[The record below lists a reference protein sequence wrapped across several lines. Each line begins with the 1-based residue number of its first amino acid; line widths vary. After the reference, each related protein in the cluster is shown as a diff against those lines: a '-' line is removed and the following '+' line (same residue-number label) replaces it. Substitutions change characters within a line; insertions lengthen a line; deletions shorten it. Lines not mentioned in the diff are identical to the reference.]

1 LSSIKELL
9 NIKVIAVALIVL
21 ILIIV
26 GLSLFGTSGNNGDL
40 ADVKH
45 IDLNAV
51 SYSFDDSPVSVPN
64 SAVDDVVSA
73 QLGFA
78 FSPKEDI
85 TNVTGIKLSNI
96 ELTYSNGTV
105 DKIAEGRNFDCD
117 STLLSTHEYAFRGSL
132 KIPQDDVVGACNSAT
147 HIKGE
152 IVVDQTNGTEL
163 CIAHVD
169 QDL

>member
-1 LSSIKELL
+1 MSSIKDKL
-9 NIKVIAVALIVL
+9 NMKIIAAAIIVL
-21 ILIIV
+21 LLVIV
-26 GLSLFGTSGNNGDL
+26 GLSLFGGIGDNGDL

-45 IDLNAV
+45 VDLNAV
-51 SYSFDDSPVSVPN
+51 SYSFNSPPVSVPT
-64 SAVDDVVSA
+64 STVDDIYTA
-73 QLGFA
+73 QIGFA

-85 TNVTGIKLSNI
+85 EDVSGIKLSNV

-105 DKIAEGRNFDCD
+105 DKIAEGADFDCD

-132 KIPQDDVVGACNSAT
+132 KIPQDDVEEACNSAT

-163 CIAHVD
+163 CIGHID